1 MEKLILGFLLA
12 LGLTLLVL
20 GAVILGSLNTLKK
33 NTNLDSPDVLK
44 TNADNVSK
52 SSVGVL
58 VIGVIFTI
66 IAGFG
71 LFRHSA
77 TATVGLPT
85 AKQSFRRYYF

>member
-1 MEKLILGFLLA
+1 MEKLILGFFLA
-12 LGLTLLVL
+12 LGLTLLIL
-20 GAVILGSLNTLKK
+20 GAVILGSLNTIK
-33 NTNLDSPDVLK
+33 NNTTLDSTDVLR
-44 TNADNVSK
+44 TNTENVSK

-58 VIGVIFTI
+58 VIGVIFTV

-77 TATVGLPT
+77 SAIPT

>member
-1 MEKLILGFLLA
+1 MEKLVLGFFLA
-12 LGLTLLVL
+12 LGLTLLIL
-20 GAVILGSLNTLKK
+20 GAVILGSLNTIK
-33 NTNLDSPDVLK
+33 NNTTLDSTDVLR
-44 TNADNVSK
+44 TNTENVSK

-58 VIGVIFTI
+58 VIGVIFTV

-77 TATVGLPT
+77 SAAIPT